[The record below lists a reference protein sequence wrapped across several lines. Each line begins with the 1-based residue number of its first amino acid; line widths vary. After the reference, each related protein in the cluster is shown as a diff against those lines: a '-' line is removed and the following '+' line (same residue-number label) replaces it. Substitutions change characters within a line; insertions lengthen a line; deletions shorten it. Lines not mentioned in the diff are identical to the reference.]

1 MENTKVW
8 FITGS
13 SRGLGRVL
21 AEEALSRGLRV
32 AATARKVDAL
42 QPLVEKY
49 GELVLPLE
57 LDVTK
62 PGEAQAAVNA
72 TVEKFGRIDVVVNN
86 AGYANTNS
94 VEDFALDDFRE
105 QVDTNFYGVVH
116 VSRAALPVLR
126 KQRSGTFLQISSIGG
141 RRGGTPGLSAYQAA
155 KFAVAGFSLV
165 LAAETAP
172 FGVRVVVCEPGGI
185 ATDWAGSSMKIHEQQ
200 PDYEPTVG
208 ATAKRV
214 RGNPDGSRGDPKKMA
229 RVLLEVA
236 ESPNPPRRLLLGS
249 DALFFGRFADD
260 ETRREA
266 EQWAATSVS
275 TDRDGQGDF
284 AQTDVAKFMTR
295 QQ

>member
-1 MENTKVW
+1 MW

-13 SRGLGRVL
+13 SRGLGRAL

-32 AATARKVDAL
+32 AATARNTAAL
-42 QPLVEKY
+42 RSLVQRF
-49 GELVLPLE
+49 GERVLALE

-62 PGEAQAAVNA
+62 PEDARAAVKA
-72 TVEKFGRIDVVVNN
+72 TVEKFGRLDVVVNN
-86 AGYANTNS
+86 AGYANTHS
-94 VEDFALDDFRE
+94 AEDFALDDFRA

-116 VSRAALPVLR
+116 VTRAALPVLR
-126 KQRSGTFLQISSIGG
+126 AQRSGTFLQISSIGG

-155 KFAVAGFSLV
+155 KFAVAGFSLA

-172 FGVRVVVCEPGGI
+172 FGVRVVICEPGGI
-185 ATDWAGSSMKIHEQQ
+185 ATDWAGASMTIHEQQ

-208 ATAKRV
+208 ATARRV

-229 RVLLEVA
+229 KVLADLPDAPEL
-236 ESPNPPRRLLLGS
+236 PRRLLLGS

-260 ETRREA
+260 EARREA
-266 EQWAATSVS
+266 EAWAATSVS

-284 AQTDVAKFMTR
+284 AQSDVAKFMTR
-295 QQ
+295 RG